1 MPATGAQSAT
11 NWPNG
16 QPRGPLPN
24 VIGHESWRD
33 RAIELPALPPIQ
45 TNQLNEPKLA
55 GRPARQRPD
64 GAATVPPRLAQRG
77 SLFGSAVTA
86 APGRRAR
93 RDVPAPK
100 RVPARPRPGRMR
112 PNGSAAVR
120 AQYPARCGSTSTR
133 SPWDVVL
140 RRRTIRRRG
149 QLGDDHAVD
158 IQHTDVNALATQIKT
173 GVQHGEGDLL
183 GQSSPVTGPSL
194 PPGRPL
200 FMAYRRPRPRPPR
213 GAPRAHRPRRAR
225 RAPRSPRARSR
236 PAAAP
241 RPPRG

>member
-1 MPATGAQSAT
+1 VPSLREGATGHAGRGR
-11 NWPNG
+11 G
-16 QPRGPLPN
+16 QPLDTVVASSCPPPAPRAPLT
-24 VIGHESWRD
+24 GQTGS
-33 RAIELPALPPIQ
+33 RAVRYRTSSGTSLGARERSSCLAAD
-45 TNQLNEPKLA
+45 TN
-55 GRPARQRPD
+55 RPAKRTQAGWSPRPPAPGRGRD
-64 GAATVPPRLAQRG
+64 SSPRLAQRG

-86 APGRRAR
+86 APGRRSR

-173 GVQHGEGDLL
+173 GVQHGEG
-183 GQSSPVTGPSL
+183 TSL
-194 PPGRPL
+194 V
-200 FMAYRRPRPRPPR
+200 
-213 GAPRAHRPRRAR
+213 RAHR
-225 RAPRSPRARSR
+225 
-236 PAAAP
+236 
-241 RPPRG
+241 